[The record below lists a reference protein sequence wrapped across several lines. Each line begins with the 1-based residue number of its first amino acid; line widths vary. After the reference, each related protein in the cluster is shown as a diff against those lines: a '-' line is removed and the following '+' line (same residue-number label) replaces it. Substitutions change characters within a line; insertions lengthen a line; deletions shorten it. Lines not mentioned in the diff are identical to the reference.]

1 MTEWT
6 RSNLEDLRLWALSDR
21 LPPGFSSE
29 DLAAVVELALKGQ
42 VESKLLEQVKRLEA
56 ENRSLEKENEELAD
70 RNDDLLGQ
78 LRSNI

>member
-29 DLAAVVELALKGQ
+29 DLAAVVELALEGLE
-42 VESKLLEQVKRLEA
+42 ESKLLEQVERLEA

-70 RNDDLLGQ
+70 LNNDLL
-78 LRSNI
+78 

>member
-29 DLAAVVELALKGQ
+29 DLAAVVELALKGLA
-42 VESKLLEQVKRLEA
+42 ESKLLEQVKRLEE
-56 ENRSLEKENEELAD
+56 ENRSLEKENDGLSD
-70 RNDDLLGQ
+70 RNDDLWQQ
-78 LRSNI
+78 LQEYV

>member
-29 DLAAVVELALKGQ
+29 DLAAVVELALKGLE
-42 VESKLLEQVKRLEA
+42 ESKLLEQVERLEA

-70 RNDDLLGQ
+70 LNNDLL
-78 LRSNI
+78 